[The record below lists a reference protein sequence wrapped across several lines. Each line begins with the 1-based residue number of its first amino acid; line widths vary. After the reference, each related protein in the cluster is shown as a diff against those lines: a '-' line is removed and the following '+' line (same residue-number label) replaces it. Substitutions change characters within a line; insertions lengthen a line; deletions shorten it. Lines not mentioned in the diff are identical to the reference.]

1 MKWLSSPPGWLRVLR
16 RGVDDLELLLE
27 GRLLLFLIGDFL
39 ALVWGIFSALLAG
52 GKIDKVYALAVL
64 LPTLPMLG
72 SALSS
77 VIALERRAGSLDL
90 ALAAPS
96 PARFFLRRMWPP
108 LVLAWLQGN
117 LVLLVAFFEAHR
129 LEEILALQLRFS
141 GTLLRASISWV
152 LVLLTVGAI
161 NLFWATRLR
170 SGGGVF
176 VANLLSFLALSPFF
190 FHPPMLGPKRQHPVD
205 FFDVYNAELVWLW
218 PQVVLLLTALL
229 FFFAGLARL
238 RRPEVLS

>member
-39 ALVWGIFSALLAG
+39 AMVWGIFSALLAG
-52 GKIDKVYALAVL
+52 GKIDKVYALGVL
-64 LPTLPMLG
+64 LPTLPMLC

-96 PARFFLRRMWPP
+96 PTRFFLRRLWPP

-117 LVLLVAFFEAHR
+117 LVLLLAFFEAHR
-129 LEEILALQLRFS
+129 LDEIFAGQLRQT
-141 GTLLRASISWV
+141 GNLLRASISWV
-152 LVLLTVGAI
+152 LVLLTVAAI

-170 SGGGVF
+170 TGGGVF
-176 VANLLSFLALSPFF
+176 VANLLSLLALSPFL
-190 FHPPMLGPKRQHPVD
+190 FHPPILGPKRLHPAD
-205 FFDVYNAELVWLW
+205 LFDVYHAELVWLW
-218 PQVVLLLTALL
+218 PQVVLILTALL
-229 FFFAGLARL
+229 FSSAGLARL

>member
-1 MKWLSSPPGWLRVLR
+1 MKWLPSSPPGWLRVLR

-39 ALVWGIFSALLAG
+39 AMVWGIFSALLAG
-52 GKIDKVYALAVL
+52 GKIDKVYALGVL
-64 LPTLPMLG
+64 LPTLPMLC

-96 PARFFLRRMWPP
+96 PTRFFLRRLWPP

-117 LVLLVAFFEAHR
+117 LVLLLAFFEAHR
-129 LEEILALQLRFS
+129 LDEIFAGHLRQTGS
-141 GTLLRASISWV
+141 LLRASV
-152 LVLLTVGAI
+152 LVLLTVAAI

-176 VANLLSFLALSPFF
+176 VANLLSLLALSPFL
-190 FHPPMLGPKRQHPVD
+190 FHPPILGPKRQHPAD
-205 FFDVYNAELVWLW
+205 LFDVYHAELVWLW
-218 PQVVLLLTALL
+218 PQVVLILTALL
-229 FFFAGLARL
+229 FASAGLARL